1 MADKEPII
9 VHDGKEMWI
18 VYPTDNAYLM
28 CQKIKPEEDGIRHV
42 EQETVEALK
51 GWWYTQAVEKVET
64 ALDELDIPWED
75 LRVNEEAV
83 ESGDLMALSKKLALT
98 SHYIVKVNDLL
109 TSTSA
114 RYYAAK
120 EALEQ
125 AANQRAGHL
134 EKYDKTE
141 GRKPAIA
148 LRLAMIIHIEKP
160 LRNAK
165 IDIIEA
171 GAFLKAMEH
180 TKDSLDNLWRTAS
193 RIISARLKEPID

>member
-1 MADKEPII
+1 MAKEPLI
-9 VHDGKEMWI
+9 VHDGKEQWV
-18 VYPTDNAYLM
+18 VYPSDNAYLM
-28 CQKIKPEEDGIRHV
+28 CQRIEPDEDGVRHV

-51 GWWYTQAVEKVET
+51 GWWYTQAVEKVEA
-64 ALDELDIPWED
+64 ALDELNIPWED
-75 LRVNEEAV
+75 LRVSEDAV
-83 ESGDLMALSKKLALT
+83 ASGDLMELSKKLALT
-98 SHYIVKVNDLL
+98 SHYIVRVNDLL
-109 TSTSA
+109 TSTAA

-125 AANQRAGHL
+125 AANQRVGRD

-148 LRLAMIIHIEKP
+148 VRLAMIIHAEKP

-171 GAFLKAMEH
+171 GAFLKAIEY
-180 TKDSLDNLWRTAS
+180 TKDSLDTLWRTAS
-193 RIISARLKEPID
+193 RVISSRLKEPID